1 MSNPCEQSLTRPG
14 WQITP
19 PSLESIARLF
29 LFTAFVYC
37 LADREP
43 PSLSVQDLHVTK
55 YYTFFRSFETPSATY
70 KSLC

>member
-1 MSNPCEQSLTRPG
+1 
-14 WQITP
+14 
-19 PSLESIARLF
+19 

-55 YYTFFRSFETPSATY
+55 YYTFFRSFETPSAT
-70 KSLC
+70 

>member
-1 MSNPCEQSLTRPG
+1 MSNLCEQSLTRPG
-14 WQITP
+14 WQDHP
-19 PSLESIARLF
+19 PLSLESIARLF

-55 YYTFFRSFETPSATY
+55 YYTFFRSFETPSAT
-70 KSLC
+70 